1 MPRANGSINSSAILY
16 QDLIIYQQCDEAANV
31 SLIWLKVAMMRS
43 DYDFSRARRNAY
55 AARLKKQITIRLDQQ
70 TIKYFKMV
78 SRDMGVTYQTL
89 INLYLRECAA
99 AGKRLS
105 LKGRSATGARATRD

>member
-1 MPRANGSINSSAILY
+1 MEGDSNPL
-16 QDLIIYQQCDEAANV
+16 DLGTEGKPKGAEVLQQE
-31 SLIWLKVAMMRS
+31 VATMRS
-43 DYDFSRARRNAY
+43 DYDFSKARRNPY
-55 AARLKKQITIRLDQQ
+55 AARLKRQITTRLDQE

-78 SRDMGVTYQTL
+78 SRDMGVPYQTL

-105 LKGRSATGARATRD
+105 LKWRSGAGASRARA

>member
-1 MPRANGSINSSAILY
+1 
-16 QDLIIYQQCDEAANV
+16 
-31 SLIWLKVAMMRS
+31 MRS
-43 DYDFSRARRNAY
+43 AYDFSNARRNPY
-55 AARLKKQITIRLDQQ
+55 AARLKKQITIRLDQE

-78 SRDMGVTYQTL
+78 SRDMGVPYQTL

-105 LKGRSATGARATRD
+105 LKWRPAAGVGRARA